1 MQEGFCEE
9 WKMILIEA
17 LRDACNSCDA
27 CDRGDLNSDKDK
39 TITSILRI
47 AMRKQ
52 NKREIT
58 RGDRDIKDFDAMRQ
72 YFHDLRLES

>member
-1 MQEGFCEE
+1 MCE
-9 WKMILIEA
+9 
-17 LRDACNSCDA
+17 C
-27 CDRGDLNSDKDK
+27 GDLNSDKDK

-47 AMRKQ
+47 AMCKQ

-72 YFHDLRLES
+72 YFHDLRL